1 MDSGK
6 LFSGAISETLR
17 KPWKSGCIPEASV
30 PSFVRS
36 GDSKDL
42 EVLKGTGN
50 LSGTNFPDSRKSG
63 FQGVA
68 IPGYGGH
75 ISGKVAEYLHGGTF
89 RSENLWA
96 TKGTS
101 LRSLRRTSSE
111 PFRIV
116 AHGNKGLEVAPH
128 IPGYAGTIPGKVSE
142 SVYGSRFA
150 EANERANA
158 LRQYN
163 PNASTD
169 SWLKRGVWPVDRM
182 ATFKW
187 NNRFVRMDSQ
197 DLLTFEQET
206 EASKM
211 NKLMGHTFG
220 LHPPE
225 RNPHKPGD
233 RFVHIKTEKDKAARL
248 DPSKVKAA
256 GSSSYSS
263 QLDGQRWQMHYAVQ
277 IGGGNLRAC

>member
-6 LFSGAISETLR
+6 PFSGAIAETLR
-17 KPWKSGCIPEASV
+17 KPWKPGFVPEASV

-42 EVLKGTGN
+42 EVLKGAGHF
-50 LSGTNFPDSRKSG
+50 SGTSFSDSRKSG
-63 FQGVA
+63 CQGLA

-75 ISGKVAEYLHGGTF
+75 IAGKVAENLHGGTF

-96 TKGTS
+96 TQGTS
-101 LRSLRRTSSE
+101 LRSLRRTCSE

-116 AHGNKGLEVAPH
+116 AIGNKGLEVAPH
-128 IPGYAGTIPGKVSE
+128 IPGFAGTIPGKVSE
-142 SVYGSRFA
+142 SVHGSRFA
-150 EANERANA
+150 EANEAANA
-158 LRQYN
+158 LRQN
-163 PNASTD
+163 NSDASTD

-187 NNRFVRMDSQ
+187 NNRFVRMDAQ
-197 DLLTFEQET
+197 DLLTCEQET

-233 RFVHIKTEKDKAARL
+233 RFVHVKTEKNKAARL

-256 GSSSYSS
+256 GASSYSS

-277 IGGGNLRAC
+277 IGGGNQRAT